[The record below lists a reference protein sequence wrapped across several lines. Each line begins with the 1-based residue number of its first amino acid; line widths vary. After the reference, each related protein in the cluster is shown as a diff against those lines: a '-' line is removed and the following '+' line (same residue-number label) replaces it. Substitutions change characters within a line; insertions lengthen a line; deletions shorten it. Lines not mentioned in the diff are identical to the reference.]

1 MEPPVCVFNV
11 FRNGQAVAEWFMVE
25 HMRVRKLVALVAAW
39 VLVAAVPAAARTDD
53 PLYDQLWGLRRIGA
67 ESAWQYSRGE
77 GVVIAV
83 IDTGVDLEHPD
94 LKDQVVPGMSVVGE
108 GQPDDKH
115 GHGSLIAG
123 IAAAGAGN
131 AEGIAGVAP
140 DARVLPV
147 RVFDAAGSATSSSVA
162 RAIRFAVD
170 AADRRRAKL
179 VLNLSFVGPSQ
190 PQTMVDGDPGSAI
203 FGDEAVKRAVSDAA
217 ASGAV
222 VVTAAGNES
231 APHTAFDPPS
241 HEGIIVVGASDK
253 EDKCTTFTNYGP
265 GLDILAP
272 GIGILS
278 TYWNAS
284 DDKSGY
290 AYADGTSMA
299 VPFVAGAAALL
310 MAEGL
315 TNVEAVDRLIST
327 ARGPGVS
334 CRQEGNRYR
343 ILDVAAAFGVTRE
356 EGDVG
361 GPDDDKEPS
370 TPIPSA
376 LILQGD
382 GEAPVV
388 VDPETGAQAL
398 APNDQ
403 VSGLL
408 KITPLRALATS
419 LLFVVLTFMLLART
433 YGEPEP

>member
-1 MEPPVCVFNV
+1 
-11 FRNGQAVAEWFMVE
+11 
-25 HMRVRKLVALVAAW
+25 MRVRKLVALVLAW
-39 VLVAAVPAAARTDD
+39 ILVAAVPAVARTDD
-53 PLYDQLWGLRRIGA
+53 PLYDQLWGLRRVGA
-67 ESAWQYSRGE
+67 ESAWQFSRGA

-83 IDTGVDLEHPD
+83 IDTGIDLEHPD
-94 LKDQVVPGMSVVGE
+94 LKDQLVPGTSVVGE

-123 IAAAGAGN
+123 IAAARADN

-140 DARVLPV
+140 DAKVLPV

-190 PQTMVDGDPGSAI
+190 PQSMVEGDPGSAI
-203 FGDEAVKRAVSDAA
+203 FGDEAVKRAISDAA
-217 ASGAV
+217 AAGAV

-231 APHTAFDPPS
+231 APQTAFDPPS
-241 HEGIIVVGASDK
+241 HRGIIVVGASDK
-253 EDKCTTFTNYGP
+253 DDNCSNFTNYGP

-278 TYWNAS
+278 TYWNAAEDS
-284 DDKSGY
+284 SGY

-310 MAEGL
+310 MSEGL
-315 TNVEAVDRLIST
+315 NNVDTVDRLIST
-327 ARGPGVS
+327 ARGPGIS
-334 CRQEGNRYR
+334 CRGEDTRYR
-343 ILDVAAAFGVTRE
+343 ILDVAAAFGVVRE
-356 EGDVG
+356 NVDEPEGIT
-361 GPDDDKEPS
+361 EPS

-376 LILQGD
+376 LILQGE
-382 GEAPVV
+382 GSGPVV
-388 VDPETGAQAL
+388 IDPETGAQAL
-398 APNDQ
+398 APGEQ

-408 KITPLRALATS
+408 QITPLRALATS

-433 YGEPEP
+433 SAAPDPDS

>member
-1 MEPPVCVFNV
+1 
-11 FRNGQAVAEWFMVE
+11 MVE
-25 HMRVRKLVALVAAW
+25 HMRVRKLVALAAAW
-39 VLVAAVPAAARTDD
+39 VVFAAFPAGARTDD
-53 PLYDQLWGLRRIGA
+53 PLYDQIWGMRRIGA
-67 ESAWQYSRGE
+67 EAAWQFSRGE

-94 LKDQVVPGMSVVGE
+94 LKDQLIPGTSVVGE

-123 IAAAGAGN
+123 IAAASADNG
-131 AEGIAGVAP
+131 EGISGVAP
-140 DARVLPV
+140 GAKVLPV

-170 AADRRRAKL
+170 AADRRHAKL

-190 PQTMVDGDPGSAI
+190 PQSIGDQGSAI
-203 FGDEAVKRAVSDAA
+203 FGDEAVKRAISDAA
-217 ASGAV
+217 AAGAV

-241 HEGIIVVGASDK
+241 HQGIIVVGASDK
-253 EDKCTTFTNYGP
+253 EDKCTGFTNYGP

-278 TYWNAS
+278 TYWNAPE
-284 DDKSGY
+284 DKSGY

-310 MAEGL
+310 MSEGL
-315 TNVEAVDRLIST
+315 NNVDTVDRLIDT
-327 ARGPGVS
+327 ARGPGIA
-334 CRQEGNRYR
+334 CRDETSRYR
-343 ILDVAAAFGVTRE
+343 VLDVAAAFGIVRDSVE
-356 EGDVG
+356 DN
-361 GPDDDKEPS
+361 DNFSEPS

-382 GEAPVV
+382 GNGPVV
-388 VDPETGAQAL
+388 VDPETGAQAQ
-398 APNDQ
+398 APIEQ
-403 VSGLL
+403 VNGLL
-408 KITPLRALATS
+408 QFTPLRALATS
-419 LLFVVLTFMLLART
+419 LLFVVLTFMLLARSF
-433 YGEPEP
+433 GEPDP